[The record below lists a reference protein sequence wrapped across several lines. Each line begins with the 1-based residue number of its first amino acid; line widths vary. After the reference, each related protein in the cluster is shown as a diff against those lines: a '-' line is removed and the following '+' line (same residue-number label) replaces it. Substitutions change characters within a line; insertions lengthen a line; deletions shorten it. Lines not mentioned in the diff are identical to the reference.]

1 MTDLHFTANIESIQ
15 TRFHGDHSSTLSTP
29 DHQPGNN
36 YRMVSYLKA
45 DDFVTQTTDWLFS
58 ELFESDGVSW
68 LLIHI
73 DDVANIRLCISQGI

>member
-1 MTDLHFTANIESIQ
+1 
-15 TRFHGDHSSTLSTP
+15 
-29 DHQPGNN
+29 
-36 YRMVSYLKA
+36 MVSYLKA

-73 DDVANIRLCISQGI
+73 DDVVNIRLCISQGI